1 MLRDVV
7 IHLHNEQPILADLL
21 AEPTPA
27 DNCLV
32 CTNLRTMSGKPPVFV
47 ERGDST
53 FVFPM
58 IHIRFVEIRPAAVDA
73 PEASRSQDQPESP
86 VPPAPTRAG
95 KGGRGT
101 RNALSPAVELEAETD
116 HGLEEG
122 GATNT
127 PLPLLRLGWAR
138 GDIGATPEEG
148 VSGPEEAEW
157 EPTDEDE
164 LLRRDRE
171 A

>member
-1 MLRDVV
+1 MLRDAV

-32 CTNLRTMSGKPPVFV
+32 CTNLRTMGGKPPVFV

-58 IHIRFVEIRPAAVDA
+58 IHIRFVEIRPAGVDA
-73 PEASRSQDQPESP
+73 PEASRSQDQPASP
-86 VPPAPTRAG
+86 VSPAPPKGKVGRAA
-95 KGGRGT
+95 
-101 RNALSPAVELEAETD
+101 RNALSPAVETEAETD

-122 GATNT
+122 GTT
-127 PLPLLRLGWAR
+127 STLSPLLRLGRVR
-138 GDIGATPEEG
+138 GDTGATPQEG
-148 VSGPEEAEW
+148 PSELEEAEW
-157 EPTDEDE
+157 EPADEDE
-164 LLRRDRE
+164 LLRRVRE